1 MHSTGCRVHKLSSC
15 GDEFS
20 YSSACGVIPNQGSSL
35 CLRHWQLSAFF
46 ITESPGKPCTTFFFF
61 KMALFILLLKL
72 FLEKDQHNLNTGGL
86 EVKISAFVSTV
97 NFWFEPE
104 EGQTDEGWF
113 ISKLFALPEPFQL

>member
-1 MHSTGCRVHKLSSC
+1 
-15 GDEFS
+15 
-20 YSSACGVIPNQGSSL
+20 
-35 CLRHWQLSAFF
+35 
-46 ITESPGKPCTTFFFF
+46 
-61 KMALFILLLKL
+61 MALFILLLKL